1 MRKCRLE
8 TTAAAALIGLSVAL
22 AVPTAANAAQRTFTI
37 AAFEAKGGVT
47 TDKEPFP
54 ANPLPAGEGYTLK
67 KPDAA
72 GRWEVSA
79 YVWLPNQ
86 ITVNQGDDVVLDFV
100 GINGAMHP
108 VTIQEYGKPFV
119 VTRGTTTRISFN
131 ADKTGVF
138 KIDCGLHMPTMTG
151 ELIVLPAK

>member
-1 MRKCRLE
+1 MMRTCRYVT
-8 TTAAAALIGLSVAL
+8 TTALLGLSIVPAL
-22 AVPTAANAAQRTFTI
+22 SIGAIAAQRTFTI
-37 AAFEAKGGVT
+37 AAYEAKGGVT

-67 KPDAA
+67 KPDAN

-86 ITVNQGDDVVLDFV
+86 ITVNQGDDVTLDFV
-100 GINGAMHP
+100 GINGASHP
-108 VTIQEYGKPFV
+108 VSIQGYGKPFV
-119 VTRGTTTRISFN
+119 VTRGTTTRISFK
-131 ADKTGVF
+131 AEKAGVF

>member
-1 MRKCRLE
+1 MRRRSLVM
-8 TTAAAALIGLSVAL
+8 TIGVACVGSIAMTLSTGAS
-22 AVPTAANAAQRTFTI
+22 AEQRTFTI

-47 TDKEPFP
+47 VDKEPFP
-54 ANPLPAGEGYTLK
+54 ASPLPPGEGYTLK
-67 KPDAA
+67 KPDAT

-86 ITVNQGDDVVLDFV
+86 ITVNQGDDVTLDFV
-100 GINGAMHP
+100 GINGAAHP
-108 VTIQEYGKPFV
+108 VTIQGYAKPFV
-119 VTRGTTTRISFN
+119 VTRGATTKITFK
-131 ADKTGVF
+131 ADKAGVF